1 MEAKTMAKSLSHQ
14 PVLLP
19 INRATLGKISK
30 SVAVLLFALAL
41 GVPPQVM
48 FGQSNQQQEQ
58 QQRDQQQR
66 EQQERE
72 QQQREQQQ
80 QQRDQQQREQQQREQ
95 QEREQQQREQ

>member
-66 EQQERE
+66 EQQQREQQERE
-72 QQQREQQQ
+72 QQQREQ

-95 QEREQQQREQ
+95 QEREQQ